1 MGDDKGAGKERIR
14 GQAFS
19 NASFSTEVCGGAI
32 VSLKCPNDA
41 FDTDYIL
48 AGERLGDLLVRYRL
62 PGGPW
67 REAVTARLAART
79 QPPRGGEAEYAV
91 RYGVGDP
98 DRPDLQLDV
107 RFALEGGALLWTLH
121 FRNLT
126 DQPLELGDVGLPFPM
141 NTEYVWDKDE
151 TAARRV
157 VRHSFVSG
165 HASFMFWTRCNGV
178 GPYLVMVPT
187 GRTKFEYFDD
197 KGRGAPY
204 EGAYMAYVH
213 SAVQGAVAR
222 EKGCRWRQPNT
233 SVTLAPGGHAGDE
246 QVYGFKF
253 LWADG
258 YAAVREALLRE
269 GKFDIHVVPGMT
281 LPENLFAM
289 VALRSRNDVRSVL
302 PEYPDQTHVE
312 YAGTRGPDTHVYR
325 LQFSRLG
332 ENLVTVSYGDGQYLA
347 LEFFVT
353 EALETLVRKRAAFL
367 VGAQQHRDPSK
378 WYNGLISDW
387 NMSTGVLL
395 SPDNLDRIKGWR
407 RYMVSCDDPGL
418 SKAPFVAA
426 KNLEYPCPREIEAID
441 YYIKHFVWGGLQR
454 TDKETYPYGIYGIPD
469 WKELRESPDEGP
481 KGRLHIGR
489 IYDYPHV
496 VMLYLK
502 MYQIAKCYPEIA
514 MYLAPAEYLRR
525 AFGTAEAFFT
535 IPLEVANWSA
545 YKTGT
550 YNEVVIPELIGEL
563 EAEGW
568 TREAL
573 RLRQHWETKARYF
586 IKDSPNLF
594 GSEYPFDSTGFESTH
609 ALARYA
615 LERATSTD
623 APSAGEG
630 LGITHDEAMRFM
642 EQQAACNIVC
652 RGWLETS
659 YYHLGSDIRG
669 CGSAAYT
676 LSYMSPMGG
685 WALLDYAL
693 YYASDP
699 AAFLRLACA
708 SILSSW
714 ALMNTGT
721 PESRYGYWYPGKEHD
736 GAAGGGFEPEPFGHT
751 WLEQPHTRGAWY
763 YGCEIDLG
771 FGGAL
776 RAAATV
782 VVDDPLFGLFA
793 YAGELSRAG
802 GRIAVVPADGVRRRL
817 HVVRDGRRFHM
828 LLGRDHFASGTPI
841 ALCDDLSELSF
852 VLEVTGATAHA
863 AALCLAGLPDG
874 RYEARVDGRAVAD
887 VAVSGSGE
895 AEIALPVP
903 AGMRT
908 CRVTVARRT
917 S

>member
-1 MGDDKGAGKERIR
+1 
-14 GQAFS
+14 
-19 NASFSTEVCGGAI
+19 
-32 VSLKCPNDA
+32 
-41 FDTDYIL
+41 
-48 AGERLGDLLVRYRL
+48 
-62 PGGPW
+62 
-67 REAVTARLAART
+67 
-79 QPPRGGEAEYAV
+79 
-91 RYGVGDP
+91 
-98 DRPDLQLDV
+98 
-107 RFALEGGALLWTLH
+107 
-121 FRNLT
+121 
-126 DQPLELGDVGLPFPM
+126 
-141 NTEYVWDKDE
+141 
-151 TAARRV
+151 
-157 VRHSFVSG
+157 
-165 HASFMFWTRCNGV
+165 
-178 GPYLVMVPT
+178 
-187 GRTKFEYFDD
+187 
-197 KGRGAPY
+197 
-204 EGAYMAYVH
+204 
-213 SAVQGAVAR
+213 
-222 EKGCRWRQPNT
+222 
-233 SVTLAPGGHAGDE
+233 
-246 QVYGFKF
+246 
-253 LWADG
+253 
-258 YAAVREALLRE
+258 
-269 GKFDIHVVPGMT
+269 
-281 LPENLFAM
+281 
-289 VALRSRNDVRSVL
+289 
-302 PEYPDQTHVE
+302 
-312 YAGTRGPDTHVYR
+312 
-325 LQFSRLG
+325 
-332 ENLVTVSYGDGQYLA
+332 
-347 LEFFVT
+347 
-353 EALETLVRKRAAFL
+353 
-367 VGAQQHRDPSK
+367 
-378 WYNGLISDW
+378 
-387 NMSTGVLL
+387 
-395 SPDNLDRIKGWR
+395 
-407 RYMVSCDDPGL
+407 
-418 SKAPFVAA
+418 
-426 KNLEYPCPREIEAID
+426 
-441 YYIKHFVWGGLQR
+441 
-454 TDKETYPYGIYGIPD
+454 
-469 WKELRESPDEGP
+469 
-481 KGRLHIGR
+481 
-489 IYDYPHV
+489 
-496 VMLYLK
+496 
-502 MYQIAKCYPEIA
+502 
-514 MYLAPAEYLRR
+514 
-525 AFGTAEAFFT
+525 
-535 IPLEVANWSA
+535 
-545 YKTGT
+545 
-550 YNEVVIPELIGEL
+550 
-563 EAEGW
+563 
-568 TREAL
+568 
-573 RLRQHWETKARYF
+573 
-586 IKDSPNLF
+586 
-594 GSEYPFDSTGFESTH
+594 
-609 ALARYA
+609 LARYA
-615 LERATSTD
+615 LERATPTD